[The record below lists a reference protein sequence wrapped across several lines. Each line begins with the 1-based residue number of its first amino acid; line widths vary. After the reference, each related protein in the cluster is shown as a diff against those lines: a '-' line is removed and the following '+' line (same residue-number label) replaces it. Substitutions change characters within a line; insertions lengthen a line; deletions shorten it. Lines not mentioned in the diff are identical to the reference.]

1 MKSQLLFVLRILGTA
16 ILIMAI
22 DVLLSILEVFIY
34 ARFVPDKPA
43 SFYDAHALQSAPW
56 VSGIAGGLLMLVFT
70 RRYINKKAS
79 CHLLYTLA
87 LPTVYTLIDMS
98 IIWAMQADLK
108 GNYPTYIV
116 ATLAK
121 YAGALIAYF
130 IKHKIAHES
139 ISSSGRIF

>member
-1 MKSQLLFVLRILGTA
+1 MKTQLLFVLRILGTA
-16 ILIMAI
+16 ILIMII
-22 DVLLSILEVFIY
+22 DVLLSVLEVFIY

-56 VSGIAGGLLMLVFT
+56 VSGIAGGFLMFVFT
-70 RRYINKKAS
+70 RHYMNKKPS
-79 CHLLYTLA
+79 RHLLYSLT
-87 LPTVYTLIDMS
+87 LPTVYTLIDIC
-98 IIWAMQADLK
+98 IIVAIQADLK
-108 GNYPTYIV
+108 SNYPTYII

-130 IKHKIAHES
+130 NKPKITHEN